1 MTILVIDD
9 NNQFY
14 DYLLGQL
21 EPRGDLVLNVT
32 TEDDA
37 EIAIIENDVDLIISE
52 QVLENYR
59 WLRFKN
65 RLNQICGNR
74 IHIPVILFSEF
85 NSAEIEDSSIN
96 MIHHVVKSSNL
107 MESYAVLLKIVE
119 QFRKINEESITSE
132 KETFSGQEP
141 TVIDADEL
149 AKSNDQIRID
159 LELLA
164 EKYDFLS
171 RTIESGYWEWQPVTD
186 IFFIDPLLKTL
197 LGYLPEEITDT
208 GKFWETLI
216 HPDDAALFNDSMENL
231 INHKIP
237 ELNINIRLIHRTG
250 NFIWINLQATLVRIG
265 ANATKI
271 IKGIYRNITVEKE
284 NSQNLF
290 VSKRL
295 EGIGRLAT
303 GIAHDFNNAL
313 TTILGNLELIS
324 PEFGEIEEQPEEFN
338 EIRKAAKRATWLTR
352 QLLLYSRKQALK
364 PSFIN
369 LSKIVENM
377 YKLLRRLVDENIQFT
392 LQLTPESDIIK
403 ADETQIEQLIMNLII
418 NLVSFIP
425 CGGHIIIETNS
436 KIIKDLNDTI
446 PPGEYM
452 EFNVQIN
459 QIKNSAV
466 SLKVCQEP
474 LNEKTIP
481 GISLILELIS
491 QNDGYFSKEITSN
504 NYLKLKALFPIVKTQ
519 KSSEEEKIVPLRE
532 LHGNQENILVVED
545 EKAILDFVCR
555 SLKEYNYNTFSA
567 EDAESA
573 KKIFHAE
580 KDKLDMIFC
589 DVILPDQNGLELVSE
604 IIPTNPNLAIV
615 MTSGYSDQKSRWN
628 LINEKGF
635 RFLPKPYTL
644 PELLSTIR
652 ATLKASREITPT
664 K

>member
-1 MTILVIDD
+1 
-9 NNQFY
+9 
-14 DYLLGQL
+14 
-21 EPRGDLVLNVT
+21 
-32 TEDDA
+32 
-37 EIAIIENDVDLIISE
+37 
-52 QVLENYR
+52 
-59 WLRFKN
+59 
-65 RLNQICGNR
+65 
-74 IHIPVILFSEF
+74 
-85 NSAEIEDSSIN
+85 
-96 MIHHVVKSSNL
+96 
-107 MESYAVLLKIVE
+107 
-119 QFRKINEESITSE
+119 
-132 KETFSGQEP
+132 
-141 TVIDADEL
+141 
-149 AKSNDQIRID
+149 
-159 LELLA
+159 
-164 EKYDFLS
+164 
-171 RTIESGYWEWQPVTD
+171 
-186 IFFIDPLLKTL
+186 
-197 LGYLPEEITDT
+197 
-208 GKFWETLI
+208 
-216 HPDDAALFNDSMENL
+216 
-231 INHKIP
+231 
-237 ELNINIRLIHRTG
+237 
-250 NFIWINLQATLVRIG
+250 
-265 ANATKI
+265 
-271 IKGIYRNITVEKE
+271 
-284 NSQNLF
+284 
-290 VSKRL
+290 
-295 EGIGRLAT
+295 
-303 GIAHDFNNAL
+303 
-313 TTILGNLELIS
+313 
-324 PEFGEIEEQPEEFN
+324 
-338 EIRKAAKRATWLTR
+338 
-352 QLLLYSRKQALK
+352 
-364 PSFIN
+364 
-369 LSKIVENM
+369 
-377 YKLLRRLVDENIQFT
+377 
-392 LQLTPESDIIK
+392 
-403 ADETQIEQLIMNLII
+403 
-418 NLVSFIP
+418 
-425 CGGHIIIETNS
+425 
-436 KIIKDLNDTI
+436 
-446 PPGEYM
+446 M

-504 NYLKLKALFPIVKTQ
+504 NYLKLKALFPIVKIQ